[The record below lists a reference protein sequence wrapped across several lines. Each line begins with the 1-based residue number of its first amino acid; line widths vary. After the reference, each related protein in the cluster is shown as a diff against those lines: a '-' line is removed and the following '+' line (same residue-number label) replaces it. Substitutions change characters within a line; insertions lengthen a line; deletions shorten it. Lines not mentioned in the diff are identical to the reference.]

1 MSSQLGIQL
10 RVKTPI
16 PIGQFRSRLASGLSP
31 RSAEGERGQ
40 ALLETV
46 MSVGFLVA
54 IAIVINE
61 MLPPVVVEAFEK
73 IAQALSSV
81 GP

>member
-1 MSSQLGIQL
+1 MRTLIS
-10 RVKTPI
+10 
-16 PIGQFRSRLASGLSP
+16 IGQDLSKCLSGLCLS
-31 RSAEGERGQ
+31 SAEGERGQ

-46 MSVGFLVA
+46 MTVSFLVVFA
-54 IAIVINE
+54 VFLNK

-73 IAQALSSV
+73 VSRALSSV